1 MTTACSCNYGLG
13 NSKHPN
19 CVPLMGVTHSLI
31 FVPYFTSAGVKNGI
45 DLTTANLDET
55 YFEALTNQADRS
67 LRWRPVNTGKKMES
81 VVITRADAKY
91 KEYPSGES
99 YFIQSGQKT
108 FEAVLPKAG
117 YGFIRFIDSAR
128 CEKMGVFIVDRDGN
142 LVGNGKTA
150 NMLYPFR
157 IADQS
162 INADA
167 MAAQDGEVPE
177 IKLRFNFDSTEDD
190 ADIQL
195 IESTEMS
202 YDVRDLEGLYDAF
215 GVFSTITATGFVVD
229 IRTHFGTAKNPNR
242 VTGLE
247 IGDFVLT
254 NRGTGATITITTV
267 TESSVTA
274 GIYTFVTPSQTSGHK
289 LKLSFTLAGYDS
301 NELSKTEILI
311 P

>member
-1 MTTACSCNYGLG
+1 
-13 NSKHPN
+13 
-19 CVPLMGVTHSLI
+19 MGVTHTLI

-45 DLTTANLDET
+45 DLSSANLDQT
-55 YFEALTNQADRS
+55 YFEALVNQADRS
-67 LRWRPVNTGKKMES
+67 LRWRPVNTGKKMEN
-81 VVITRADAKY
+81 VAIVRADAKY

-108 FEAVLPKAG
+108 FEAVLPTAG
-117 YGFIRFIDSAR
+117 YGYVRFFDSAR
-128 CEKMGVFIVDRDGN
+128 CEKMGVYIVDRDGN

-150 NMLYPFR
+150 GYLYPFR
-157 IADQS
+157 VADQS

-167 MAAQDGEVPE
+167 MHAQDGEVPE

-202 YDVRDLEGLYDAF
+202 YDVRNLEGLYDVF
-215 GVFSTITATGFVVD
+215 GVFSSITATGIVVD
-229 IRTHFGTAKNPNR
+229 LRTHFGTAKNPNR

-247 IGDFVLT
+247 VGDFVLT
-254 NRGTGATITITTV
+254 NKGTGVAVTITSV
-267 TESSVTA
+267 TESTVTP
-274 GIYTFVTPSQTSGHK
+274 GIYTFVIPSQTSGQK
-289 LKLSFTLAGYDS
+289 LKLSFTLTGYDS
-301 NELSKTEILI
+301 NELSKQDILI

>member
-1 MTTACSCNYGLG
+1 
-13 NSKHPN
+13 
-19 CVPLMGVTHSLI
+19 MGVTHTLI

-45 DLTTANLDET
+45 TLSSANLDQT

-81 VVITRADAKY
+81 VSITRADAKY

-108 FEAVLPKAG
+108 FEAVLPQAG
-117 YGFIRFIDSAR
+117 YGLVRFFDSAR

-150 NMLYPFR
+150 GILYPFR

-162 INADA
+162 INADV
-167 MAAQDGEVPE
+167 MHAQDGEVPE
-177 IKLRFNFDSTEDD
+177 VKVRFNFDSTEDD

-195 IESTEMS
+195 IESSEMS
-202 YDVRDLEGLYDAF
+202 YDVRNLEGLYDAF
-215 GVFSTITATGFVVD
+215 GVFTTISATGIVVD
-229 IRTHFGTAKNPNR
+229 VRTHYGTAKNPNR

-247 IGDFVLT
+247 VGDYVLT
-254 NRGTGATITITTV
+254 NRGSGATVTITSV
-267 TESSVTA
+267 TESSVTP
-274 GIYTFVTPSQTSGHK
+274 GIYTFVIPSQTSGHK

-301 NELSKTEILI
+301 NELSKQEILI